1 MRKLLSV
8 LLSVIIAVLS
18 VSQGF
23 SSFAQE
29 NEKKKLY
36 TFAEELSNMVRKSDV
51 DIVEKSDEDN
61 IEEEIVKADV
71 FYSNSVETDFAD
83 LPDNAFETQRLIVK
97 SKKSIDYQGAI
108 DCVSGYN
115 DLYIMQ
121 YDSVFTAKMAYKY
134 YLSCDYIDYVEPD
147 VITCTCVVNTL
158 GKTGVEMEALTA
170 ATVAALTIYDMC
182 KAVDKRMVIEGTHLL
197 KKTGGKSGEFN
208 FFE

>member
-61 IEEEIVKADV
+61 IEEE
-71 FYSNSVETDFAD
+71 
-83 LPDNAFETQRLIVK
+83 R
-97 SKKSIDYQGAI
+97 
-108 DCVSGYN
+108 
-115 DLYIMQ
+115 
-121 YDSVFTAKMAYKY
+121 
-134 YLSCDYIDYVEPD
+134 
-147 VITCTCVVNTL
+147 
-158 GKTGVEMEALTA
+158 
-170 ATVAALTIYDMC
+170 
-182 KAVDKRMVIEGTHLL
+182 
-197 KKTGGKSGEFN
+197 
-208 FFE
+208 